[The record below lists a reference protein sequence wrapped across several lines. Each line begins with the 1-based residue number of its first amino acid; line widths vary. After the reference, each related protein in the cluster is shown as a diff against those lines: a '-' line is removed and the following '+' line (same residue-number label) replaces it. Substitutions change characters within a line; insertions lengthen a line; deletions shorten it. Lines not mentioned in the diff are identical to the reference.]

1 MFDIEYNGE
10 MSWQYGIRVQTRPNI
25 PVPVRNIETIEIP
38 GRDEF
43 LHRISDVAYNDIIIT
58 IEMGFYSSPN
68 RWGQRARQI
77 KQWLSGSGKLKF
89 SDDPDV
95 FYKVKNIELDD
106 VERNLKKIGLFVAN
120 FTCSPFCYI
129 ESGSWEMSVDEVKYN
144 PYMTCHP
151 IYKITGNGQCALSI
165 NGNTMKAEV
174 GQNLVIDTERM
185 LAFREDGSMQ
195 NTAVTGD
202 YEAMYLVPGDN
213 EISITSGFGMT
224 VIPQWRCL

>member
-10 MSWQYGIRVQTRPNI
+10 MSYQHGIRIQTRPDI
-25 PVPVRNIETIEIP
+25 PAPVRNIETIEIP
-38 GRDEF
+38 GRDE
-43 LHRISDVAYNDIIIT
+43 LLYRIGDVAYDDIT
-58 IEMGFYSSPN
+58 ITVEMGYYSRPDHFGRYS
-68 RWGQRARQI
+68 RQI
-77 KQWLSGSGKLKF
+77 KRWLSGSGRLKF
-89 SDDPDV
+89 TDDPDI

-106 VERNLKKIGLFVAN
+106 IERKLKKIGLFEADFV
-120 FTCSPFCYI
+120 CSPFCYI

-151 IYKITGNGQCALSI
+151 VYKITGNGQCTLSV

-185 LAFREDGSMQ
+185 LSFRGDGSIQ

-202 YEAMYLVPGDN
+202 YEDLYLVPGDN